1 MISILS
7 TLILALGATP
17 APQADLEAPE
27 GGYSFHGDV
36 DYVQIL
42 EQTLRMTS
50 YIETPDP
57 QEMVRLFTSADAS
70 AMRQVG
76 AEFIMLEASGPGMIA
91 KMHLHRGGGTLR
103 FYVDGAAEPS
113 WQVEASDLFSS
124 QGPIPRPLVR
134 TIDGLNIC
142 TLPMPFNSSVRVTT
156 TDSELAYE
164 IAVRKM
170 GKGVT
175 VPSWSKDLLDDSSG
189 ILHRTASSMAANANP
204 TGIRASFFTG
214 GVSRPFPFKFFLHG
228 NGIVQWLTFSFI
240 GTDGPTEEELA
251 EYLRHMRLKIYENFD
266 DKENLKLLVD
276 VPFGDFFGTAPG
288 TSTFNS
294 WGLSQISTAMPTFTV
309 RYPMPYVGGFGIR
322 IEAMRKLPKTVRLRL
337 DVGFQQKL
345 EPPEQRFRANFFQMR
360 GLETRPVRDIDLG
373 SMTGPGRFLGS
384 TLTVL
389 NPVKEQWG
397 LGAVSISV
405 DGEAAPSWKST
416 DAYTYFER
424 TTRKDGPFD
433 FGFNSLTRTFLNDA
447 IPFHQELKVGMELKH
462 EVETTVDLEGVLYWY
477 GPTEATTP
485 GLAASPEDLQP
496 QQLPEFLETQV
507 VGALEAEE
515 FRVNKVTGEG
525 EMKTSTVVPAETSGA
540 MLAWTGAQKGNYAKL
555 NFDVAS
561 AGNWETEAYFFTYP
575 GGPKVALYLNG
586 KKTGPSIDLNADE
599 AGWKAFGMGVH
610 MLSNREHLLTVAL
623 ESEPGESE
631 FPPICIDFL
640 RLTMK

>member
-17 APQADLEAPE
+17 VPQADLEAPE
-27 GGYSFHGDV
+27 GGYSFDGDV

-42 EQTLRMTS
+42 DQTLRMNT
-50 YIETPDP
+50 YLETPDP
-57 QEMVRLFTSADAS
+57 LEMVRLFTSADAS
-70 AMRQVG
+70 AMKQVG
-76 AEFIMLEASGPGMIA
+76 SEFIMLEATGPGMIA
-91 KMHLHRGGGTLR
+91 KMHLRHGGDTLR
-103 FYVDGAAEPS
+103 FYVDGATEPS
-113 WQVEASDLFSS
+113 WQVEVSDLFSS
-124 QGPIPRPLVR
+124 HGPIPRPLIR
-134 TIDGLNIC
+134 SAGGINIC
-142 TLPMPFNSSVRVTT
+142 TLPMPFNSSIRVTT
-156 TDSELAYE
+156 TDPELVYE

-175 VPSWSKDLLDDSSG
+175 VPSWSKDLLEESSG
-189 ILHRTASSMAANANP
+189 IVHRTASSMGANANP
-204 TGIRASFFTG
+204 NGIRASFFTG
-214 GVSRPFPFKFFLHG
+214 QVSRQFPFKFFLHG

-266 DKENLKLLVD
+266 DKKNMKLLVD
-276 VPFGDFFGTAPG
+276 APFGDFFGTAPG
-288 TSTFNS
+288 TSTFSS

-309 RYPMPYVGGFGIR
+309 RYPMPYIGGFGIR
-322 IEAMRKLPKTVRLRL
+322 IDAMRKLPKTVRLRL

-360 GLETRPVRDIDLG
+360 GLETRPVRNIELG

-397 LGAVSISV
+397 LGSVNISV
-405 DGEAAPSWKST
+405 DGEATPSWKST
-416 DAYTYFER
+416 DAYTYFELA
-424 TTRKDGPFD
+424 TRKDGPFD
-433 FGFNSLTRTFLNDA
+433 FGFNSLIRTLLNDA
-447 IPFHQELKVGMELKH
+447 IPFQKELNVGMELKH
-462 EVETTVDLEGVLYWY
+462 EVETTVDLEGMLYWY
-477 GPTEATTP
+477 SPTEATTP
-485 GLAASPEDLQP
+485 ELAVSPEDLQP
-496 QQLPEFLETQV
+496 KAIPELLDTQV
-507 VGALEAEE
+507 VGALEAED
-515 FRVNKVTGEG
+515 FRVNKLKGEG
-525 EMKTSTVVPAETSGA
+525 EIKPSKDVPAETSGA
-540 MLAWTGAQKGNYAKL
+540 MLAWTGAKKGNYVKL

-561 AGNWETEAYFFTYP
+561 AGRWETQAYFYTYP

-586 KKTGPSIDLNADE
+586 KKTGASIDLNADE
-599 AGWKAFGMGVH
+599 AGWKAFELGVH

-623 ESEPGESE
+623 ESDPGESE